1 MRCEQTPRTMKLRLA
16 RADRNVEGLR
26 RLGVAEPVDADEH
39 EHVACAVGQSGN
51 RRFEIERW
59 RGIDRPPVDLVRF
72 RVDGDFHLLTQPAAS
87 GQHGIHGDAMQPC
100 GERASTLEPLE
111 ATPGLDEGFLDTIF
125 GRLPMTGEAQAQSVD
140 APDMSPVQ
148 ALEGNSIPGRGGG
161 HRAGVI
167 GRFGRRRV
175 SGIEQHCRLGAH
187 DGSTHLHR
195 YQLGGTVAANGLKP
209 QGFSLSSTGM
219 FPGLHYRDRGSYD
232 DRIIP
237 AADLPEL
244 PPPPYRD
251 GYPLKLPDGD
261 WALLPFLA
269 LPPAFDTAIVY
280 LCITANSFALEDRL
294 SSAMADLARPFRAD
308 IVVGMPTLGMVLAA
322 SVGRKLG
329 HERYVP
335 LSYSRKFWFED
346 ELSTPVN
353 SITTPVQPKTVY
365 IDPRLIERLEGKR
378 VLLVEDVISTGGTVA
393 AELALMQK
401 LGADVVG
408 VITAIRETRVWID
421 KLAAIDPRYPTL
433 VRSPIRCPLFRRSAG
448 GWVPDAS
455 TLPD

>member
-1 MRCEQTPRTMKLRLA
+1 
-16 RADRNVEGLR
+16 
-26 RLGVAEPVDADEH
+26 
-39 EHVACAVGQSGN
+39 
-51 RRFEIERW
+51 
-59 RGIDRPPVDLVRF
+59 
-72 RVDGDFHLLTQPAAS
+72 
-87 GQHGIHGDAMQPC
+87 
-100 GERASTLEPLE
+100 
-111 ATPGLDEGFLDTIF
+111 
-125 GRLPMTGEAQAQSVD
+125 
-140 APDMSPVQ
+140 MS
-148 ALEGNSIPGRGGG
+148 
-161 HRAGVI
+161 
-167 GRFGRRRV
+167 
-175 SGIEQHCRLGAH
+175 
-187 DGSTHLHR
+187 
-195 YQLGGTVAANGLKP
+195 
-209 QGFSLSSTGM
+209 
-219 FPGLHYRDRGSYD
+219 PGLHYRDRGSYD

-251 GYPLKLPDGD
+251 SYPLKLPDGD

-408 VITAIRETRVWID
+408 IITAIRETRVWID